1 MNSVEKALLIGAVMW
16 NFADGMLGPLFAVFA
31 DSVGGDLLSITWAW
45 SLYLF
50 VTGVG
55 VIVIGKLSDGRN
67 KKHLL
72 LIGYAL
78 TTIFTFAYLLVSE
91 TWHLLVVQAG
101 LGIAIAFSNPTWSA
115 LYDEYSDDSKNG
127 LFWGMADGWMKIA
140 LASSILIGGLI
151 VSYTSFATLF
161 IIMGTLQLLTFIHQ
175 LIFLRE
181 KPGI

>member
-1 MNSVEKALLIGAVMW
+1 MNSIEKALLVGAVMW
-16 NFADGMLGPLFAVFA
+16 NFADGMLGPLFAIFA

-45 SLYLF
+45 SLYLV

-55 VIVIGKLSDGRN
+55 VILVGKYSDGRN

-78 TTIFTFAYLLVSE
+78 TTLFTFAYLLVSE

-101 LGIAIAFSNPTWSA
+101 LGLSIAFSNPTWSA
-115 LYDEYSDDSKNG
+115 LYDEYSYDDKNG
-127 LFWGMADGWMKIA
+127 FLWGLADGWMKIA
-140 LASSILIGGLI
+140 LAVAILIGGLL
-151 VSYTSFATLF
+151 VTYTSFETLF

-175 LIFLRE
+175 LVFLKE